1 MSCKEKQKGWV
12 KAFGVIFS
20 VLTAFSFF
28 GVSFYL
34 SRTQMVK
41 ELKEDKNSSGE

>member
-1 MSCKEKQKGWV
+1 MSCKEKQRAWIKV
-12 KAFGVIFS
+12 VGVIFA
-20 VLTAFSFF
+20 VLTIFSFF

-41 ELKEDKNSSGE
+41 ELNENKNSSGE